1 MTAFADLSE
10 RCPRPRAVPQGVRAK
25 GAKPP
30 VVHLHRFA
38 IVIVLP
44 KWRFKIFIN
53 RDVKIQGPKWLV
65 FAVLKYTVIA
75 SFAYHTTLV

>member
-1 MTAFADLSE
+1 MTAYADLSE
-10 RCPRPRAVPQGVRAK
+10 RCPRPRAVPQVVRAK

-38 IVIVLP
+38 IVIVLR